1 MMHRYTWR
9 TAILE
14 VVMIG
19 TALIWVLPAYLLVN
33 LAFRARNDPA
43 PVLALPTEITFDNFT
58 LAWDQGE
65 LGAAFLNTLLVTVIS
80 VTLIV
85 VFGVM
90 AAYPLA
96 RVSRRWSGF
105 VFVLFLAGLLLP
117 LQLGLLPL
125 YTAIRDLG
133 LLGSI
138 WGLIVFNVGIQMPLT
153 IFLYTAFLRVVPREF
168 EEAAAIDG
176 ASPFQALRRVVF
188 PMLRPVTGT
197 VIILNAITIWN
208 DFLTPLLYLTG
219 SRQQT
224 LSVAI
229 NSFSGQYVSQ
239 WNLIFASLV
248 ISIVPILIL
257 YFLLQGTV
265 IKGFAGGLKG

>member
-1 MMHRYTWR
+1 MLQRYTWR
-9 TAILE
+9 TGILE

-19 TALIWVLPAYLLVN
+19 VALIWVIPAYLLVN
-33 LAFRARNDPA
+33 LSFRARNDPA
-43 PVLALPTEITFDNFT
+43 PVLALPTEITFDNFV
-58 LAWDQGE
+58 LAWEQGD
-65 LGAAFLNTLLVTVIS
+65 LGNAFLNTLLVTVIS

-85 VFGVM
+85 VFGVL
-90 AAYPLA
+90 ASYPLA
-96 RVSRRWSGF
+96 RVSRAWSGIL
-105 VFVLFLAGLLLP
+105 FVLFLAGLLLP

-125 YTAIRDLG
+125 YTSIRDLG

-138 WGLIVFNVGIQMPLT
+138 WGLIIFNVGIQMPLT
-153 IFLYTAFLRVVPREF
+153 IFLYTAFIRVVPREF

-176 ASPFQALRRVVF
+176 ASPFQALWRVVF
-188 PMLRPVTGT
+188 PLLRPVTGT
-197 VIILNAITIWN
+197 VVILNAITIWN

-224 LSVAI
+224 MSVAI
-229 NSFSGQYVSQ
+229 NSFAGQFVSQ

-257 YFLLQGTV
+257 YFLLQSTV